1 MASDDR
7 TTIEWFGTSTFRI
20 RTEGLTLFFDGYLD
34 RLPGLAT
41 KLMPMTYVIDLARN
55 VFYMGK
61 PEYASVVQYPLGLD
75 VAVTAAVF
83 VTFLVVGTI
92 MFVRADRNR

>member
-1 MASDDR
+1 MWA
-7 TTIEWFGTSTFRI
+7 
-20 RTEGLTLFFDGYLD
+20 
-34 RLPGLAT
+34 
-41 KLMPMTYVIDLARN
+41 VIDLARN

-61 PEYASVVQYPLGLD
+61 PEYAAVVQYPLALD
-75 VAVTAAVF
+75 VAVTAAIF